1 MKSFPPSDCSEMFLN
16 TVCRSLCRELAVS
29 HTCLS
34 ETQFAWFHT
43 LLDNHFIYYSTITAI
58 EALKSTENLY
68 VHNFIR
74 CVWVRDWDSE
84 TERQRLK
91 DRGKERK
98 SLHCVPVFLLS
109 IVKCMHG
116 CQLEIVELFF
126 SLLMFLALW
135 GVCMHFLW
143 GIEMLLSY
151 SLSAWWQTWLQLKG
165 GKSGSAALWCFCGLR
180 WTCLKTSISFV
191 PEHKSVTSAHL
202 TTNCFNTKEL
212 GHVSFLYFFSYI
224 SFPTSLPFPLSQT
237 RPSSLNINIKSYML
251 NGRSHL
257 GMND

>member
-1 MKSFPPSDCSEMFLN
+1 MFLN

-43 LLDNHFIYYSTITAI
+43 LFDNHFIYYSTITAI

-126 SLLMFLALW
+126 FSLDVSSSVRCVHAFSMGNRNAAVILI
-135 GVCMHFLW
+135 VCMV
-143 GIEMLLSY
+143 
-151 SLSAWWQTWLQLKG
+151 
-165 GKSGSAALWCFCGLR
+165 R
-180 WTCLKTSISFV
+180 D
-191 PEHKSVTSAHL
+191 L
-202 TTNCFNTKEL
+202 TTAERGEKWKCCTLVLLWPEMDLFEDID
-212 GHVSFLYFFSYI
+212 FFC
-224 SFPTSLPFPLSQT
+224 PRTQKC
-237 RPSSLNINIKSYML
+237 NICTPHNKL
-251 NGRSHL
+251 F
-257 GMND
+257 